1 MLEQPFFVP
10 AAIFVAIS
18 IPLALG
24 LVPPNRF
31 YGFRTRRAMESRER
45 WFVVNRY
52 AGVAVIVASGAYLLI
67 ARALPYDPGPPD
79 DFRVWLVHL
88 VGFAGALAAAFV
100 ATARRARRR

>member
-18 IPLALG
+18 IPLVLG
-24 LVPPNRF
+24 IVPPNRF
-31 YGFRTRRAMESRER
+31 YGFRTPRAMASRDM

-52 AGVAVIVASGAYLLI
+52 AGVAILIAAGVYLAI
-67 ARALPYDPGPPD
+67 ARALPYDRASPD
-79 DFRVWLVHL
+79 DFRVWLIHL
-88 VGFAGALAAAFV
+88 MGFAGPLAAAFV